1 MSEDNFKINSNL
13 DKYINILK
21 KNLKYIV
28 SVFALFFIGFLFL
41 IFLENQKE
49 KKQILLS
56 EIFINAKLLI
66 EQNKKNDAKLVLE
79 DLVNKKNKFYST
91 LSLSFIISNEL
102 EEDNNKIIKM
112 FDKVLSIKSLENEE
126 LNLIRYKKTIFLAK
140 NNKTQELLES
150 ANIIINSNSQ
160 WRNEV
165 INLLGEYF
173 LSKGEKLK
181 SQEYFNLLNLKK

>member
-49 KKQILLS
+49 KKQILFS

-66 EQNKKNDAKLVLE
+66 EQNKKDDAKLVLE

-91 LSLSFIISNEL
+91 LSLSLIISNEL

-140 NNKTQELLES
+140 NNKTQDLLES

-181 SQEYFNLLNLKK
+181 SQEYFNLLNVKK

>member
-1 MSEDNFKINSNL
+1 MSEDNFKIDSNL

-49 KKQILLS
+49 KKQILFS

-140 NNKTQELLES
+140 NNKTQDLLES

>member
-49 KKQILLS
+49 KKQILFS

-91 LSLSFIISNEL
+91 LSLSLIISNEL

-140 NNKTQELLES
+140 NNKTQDLLES

>member
-1 MSEDNFKINSNL
+1 
-13 DKYINILK
+13 
-21 KNLKYIV
+21 
-28 SVFALFFIGFLFL
+28 
-41 IFLENQKE
+41 
-49 KKQILLS
+49 
-56 EIFINAKLLI
+56 
-66 EQNKKNDAKLVLE
+66 
-79 DLVNKKNKFYST
+79 
-91 LSLSFIISNEL
+91 
-102 EEDNNKIIKM
+102 M

-140 NNKTQELLES
+140 NNKTQDLLES

-181 SQEYFNLLNLKK
+181 SQEYFNLLNVKK

>member
-41 IFLENQKE
+41 IFLKNQKE
-49 KKQILLS
+49 KKQILFS

-66 EQNKKNDAKLVLE
+66 EQNKKDDAKLVLE

-91 LSLSFIISNEL
+91 LSLSLIISNEL

-140 NNKTQELLES
+140 NNKTQDLLES

-181 SQEYFNLLNLKK
+181 SQEYFNLLNVKK

>member
-49 KKQILLS
+49 KKQILFS

-66 EQNKKNDAKLVLE
+66 EQNKKDDAKLVLE

-91 LSLSFIISNEL
+91 LSLSLIISNEL

>member
-49 KKQILLS
+49 KKQILFS

-91 LSLSFIISNEL
+91 LSLSLII
-102 EEDNNKIIKM
+102 
-112 FDKVLSIKSLENEE
+112 
-126 LNLIRYKKTIFLAK
+126 
-140 NNKTQELLES
+140 
-150 ANIIINSNSQ
+150 
-160 WRNEV
+160 
-165 INLLGEYF
+165 
-173 LSKGEKLK
+173 
-181 SQEYFNLLNLKK
+181 

>member
-49 KKQILLS
+49 KKQILFS

-66 EQNKKNDAKLVLE
+66 EQNKKDDAKLVLE

-91 LSLSFIISNEL
+91 LSLSLIISNEL

-112 FDKVLSIKSLENEE
+112 FDKVLSIKSLESEE

-181 SQEYFNLLNLKK
+181 SQEYFNLLNVKK

>member
-1 MSEDNFKINSNL
+1 MSEDNLKIDSNL
-13 DKYINILK
+13 EKYTNILK

-28 SVFALFFIGFLFL
+28 TVFALLFIAFVFL

-49 KKQILLS
+49 KKQILFS

-91 LSLSFIISNEL
+91 LSLSLIISNEL

-140 NNKTQELLES
+140 NNKTQDLLES

>member
-49 KKQILLS
+49 KKQILFS

>member
-49 KKQILLS
+49 KKQILFS
-56 EIFINAKLLI
+56 EIFINAKLLL
-66 EQNKKNDAKLVLE
+66 EQNKTNNAKLILV
-79 DLVNKKNKFYST
+79 DLVDKKNKFYST
-91 LSLSFIISNEL
+91 LSLSLIISNEL

>member
-1 MSEDNFKINSNL
+1 MSEDNFKIDSNL
-13 DKYINILK
+13 EKYTNILK

-28 SVFALFFIGFLFL
+28 TVFALLFIAFVFL

-49 KKQILLS
+49 KKQILFS

-102 EEDNNKIIKM
+102 EKDNNKIIKM

-126 LNLIRYKKTIFLAK
+126 LNLIRYKKIIFLAK
-140 NNKTQELLES
+140 NNKTQDLLES

>member
-13 DKYINILK
+13 DEYINILK

-49 KKQILLS
+49 KKQILFS

>member
-49 KKQILLS
+49 KKQILFS

-79 DLVNKKNKFYST
+79 DLVDKKNKFYST
-91 LSLSFIISNEL
+91 LSLSLIISNEL

-140 NNKTQELLES
+140 NNKTQDLLES

-181 SQEYFNLLNLKK
+181 SQEYFNLLNVKK

>member
-28 SVFALFFIGFLFL
+28 SVFALLFIGFLFL

-49 KKQILLS
+49 KKQILFS

-66 EQNKKNDAKLVLE
+66 EQNKKDDAKLVLE

-91 LSLSFIISNEL
+91 LSLSLIISNEL

-112 FDKVLSIKSLENEE
+112 FDKVLSIKSLESEE

-181 SQEYFNLLNLKK
+181 SQEYFNLLNVKK

>member
-49 KKQILLS
+49 KKQILFS

-91 LSLSFIISNEL
+91 LSLSLIISNEL